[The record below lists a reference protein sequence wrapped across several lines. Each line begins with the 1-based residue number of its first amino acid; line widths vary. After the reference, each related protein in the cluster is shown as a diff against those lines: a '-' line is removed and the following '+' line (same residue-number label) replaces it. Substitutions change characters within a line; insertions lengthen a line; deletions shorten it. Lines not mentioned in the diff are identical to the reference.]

1 MARYTILDNQRGK
14 NLFFNGRDTRGED
27 LESNLSNRSWY

>member
-14 NLFFNGRDTRGED
+14 NLFFNGRDMYER
-27 LESNLSNRSWY
+27 RRFRI